1 MLVPQN
7 SPCPE
12 CSHPRGDHDIRFAA
26 GGGEQCKHCGCTAT
40 TIRTDPIF
48 WNPDAPPKPFD
59 WNFALVTFLMELEG
73 DEGLFT
79 DTIER
84 WRPGYELAAGE
95 REELRSLE
103 LLVRELWA
111 RYSPR
116 EPLRAD
122 VHGRPSTPAHHRPR
136 RHYRLGARELRRGL
150 IDPDPQ
156 RAAAL
161 VSHEVAIPEWT
172 PAEAEAVRPGCI
184 EPVPVV
190 DDRAAALA
198 PAGGPSMKAKA

>member
-122 VHGRPSTPAHHRPR
+122 VHGRNINEENAAVDECEAASNTLKGVILRLAVSDEWRSYFPAS
-136 RHYRLGARELRRGL
+136 E
-150 IDPDPQ
+150 
-156 RAAAL
+156 
-161 VSHEVAIPEWT
+161 HEKI
-172 PAEAEAVRPGCI
+172 
-184 EPVPVV
+184 
-190 DDRAAALA
+190 DRARQLIIGH
-198 PAGGPSMKAKA
+198 GGTTVWERENSGAV